1 MTGRALTA
9 TVLWLLV
16 AVACGPGP
24 ASAAE
29 TRQAPSRS
37 PTLDTADLLAR
48 VAPAVVTVIGT
59 NAEGEQDALGSGMI
73 VNADGVILTAWHVVA
88 EATAVRVE
96 LPDGTRYQAEGLLCE
111 DADWDFA
118 ALKIAGTRLPTIPL
132 GDSDKVRQGDRV
144 LVVGSPLGLE
154 QTASE
159 GMVSA
164 VRELPG
170 GGKLLQITAP
180 MSPGSSGGPVL
191 NSKGEV
197 VGIACFLLSEGQSL
211 NFAIPINRVKRK
223 LKAAETVTPLTGAG
237 LTGLTGSTE
246 ALALLYRGALT
257 MPEDVNAPDAR
268 PKVEAALH
276 LFEAAAEK
284 QPLYVIA
291 HFMVGYCHTLLG
303 RPLDAA
309 VAYGSAAIADPDNPR
324 PLLWLG
330 EVYANLGWTDAAVD
344 AYKKAIRL
352 DPDIA
357 MIHYK
362 LGCAYFSL
370 GRHLEA
376 AEAHKQAIR
385 LQPDLADAH
394 GGLGAGYSQ
403 LERLQDALQ
412 CFKEQIR
419 LEPDSA
425 LAHCALGVVYFLL
438 DDRGSALDEY
448 KILKDLDKSLAAE
461 LFDLLYP

>member
-24 ASAAE
+24 PSAAE
-29 TRQAPSRS
+29 TPQAPSRS

-48 VAPAVVTVIGT
+48 VAPAVVTVGGA
-59 NAEGEQDALGSGMI
+59 NAEGDQEALGSGII
-73 VNADGVILTAWHVVA
+73 VGGDGIVVTAWHVVSQ
-88 EATAVRVE
+88 ATAVTVKLRS
-96 LPDGTRYQAEGLLCE
+96 GTSYQADGLLCW
-111 DADWDFA
+111 DTDWDFA
-118 ALKIAGTRLPTIPL
+118 ALKIAETDLPTIPL

-164 VRELPG
+164 VRELPSG
-170 GGKLLQITAP
+170 DKLLQITAP

-211 NFAIPINRVKRK
+211 NFAIPINRVKPK
-223 LKAAETVTPLTGAG
+223 LKAAETATPLTGAG

-257 MPEDVNAPDAR
+257 MPEDVSAPDAR

-284 QPLYVIA
+284 QPLYAVA
-291 HFMVGYCHTLLG
+291 HFMVGYCHALLG
-303 RPLDAA
+303 RPLDAV
-309 VAYGSAAIADPDNPR
+309 VAYGSAAIVDPDNPM
-324 PLLWLG
+324 PLACLG
-330 EVYANLGWTDAAVD
+330 EVYANLGWADAAVD

-394 GGLGAGYSQ
+394 GGLGAAYTQ
-403 LERLQDALQ
+403 LERLQDALHS
-412 CFKEQIR
+412 FKEQIR
-419 LEPDSA
+419 REPDSA
-425 LAHCALGVVYFLL
+425 LAHCGLGVAYFLL

-448 KILKDLDKSLAAE
+448 RVLKDLDGELAAT
-461 LFDLLYP
+461 LFSLLYP